1 MEHLR
6 YFVFVWAIPVTNIY
20 NIICTINVT
29 INKWS
34 KTCLG
39 KSDSSKFLYQ
49 KTIVLPLN
57 MLYWSKIILEY
68 STLVIKI
75 NFQIM

>member
-34 KTCLG
+34 CLG

-68 STLVIKI
+68 STLVIQM